1 MCSPS
6 RYVHGI
12 GFRCS
17 FETLSCITHY
27 LIRDYMGRL
36 AAYGCL
42 KSIFRREKSIQA
54 NGSVVTPFDRFH
66 GKLSFVRCNSSNS
79 LWKHTNS

>member
-1 MCSPS
+1 
-6 RYVHGI
+6 
-12 GFRCS
+12 
-17 FETLSCITHY
+17 
-27 LIRDYMGRL
+27 MGRL

-54 NGSVVTPFDRFH
+54 NGSVVTLFDRFH